1 MIISQ
6 EIVLIMIY
14 SSLFF
19 FFFGLVGLLMHSQSF
34 KLDIGQVLAHNLYY

>member
-19 FFFGLVGLLMHSQSF
+19 FFWSCRAFNAQSF

>member
-14 SSLFF
+14 SSLF